1 MGYLKQ
7 LYRDEQGVTALEY
20 ALVAALVVIA
30 ILGALTLVSDE
41 ARALYD
47 DVAEK
52 VVQAIT
58 GS

>member
-1 MGYLKQ
+1 MKFLKK
-7 LYRDEQGVTALEY
+7 LFKEEKGVTSIEY
-20 ALVAALVVIA
+20 ALVAVLIAIA